1 MGKITKKDIDS
12 FVRFLKE
19 FSRIAES
26 EPDTILAFL
35 EGKSDILNSSPAK
48 PVVQAGYSLRVQ
60 EADLYAYAKQ
70 HTEEQLI
77 EHLRSFCVDELKE
90 FVKKYNLGYTKLKAV
105 DSIAQYIAEQ
115 MKKRT
120 VDVFMRHEK

>member
-12 FVRFLKE
+12 FARVLKE
-19 FSRIAES
+19 LRRIIES
-26 EPDTILAFL
+26 EPDAILDFF
-35 EGKSDILNSSPAK
+35 EKKSDIGNGATAK
-48 PVVQAGYSLRVQ
+48 PAAQTGYSSRVQ

-77 EHLRSFCVDELKE
+77 AFLRSFSVVELKE
-90 FVKKYNLGYTKLKAV
+90 FVKRYNLGYTKLKAV
-105 DSIAQYIAEQ
+105 DSIAQYIAEH

>member
-1 MGKITKKDIDS
+1 MVKITKKDIES
-12 FVRFLKE
+12 FARVLKE
-19 FSRIAES
+19 LSQIAES
-26 EPDTILAFL
+26 EPDAILAL
-35 EGKSDILNSSPAK
+35 LDGKTDGRNSTPVK
-48 PVVQAGYSLRVQ
+48 PLAQTGYSPRVQ

-70 HTEEQLI
+70 HSEEQLI
-77 EHLRSFCVDELKE
+77 EFLRSFSVDELKE

-105 DSIAQYIAEQ
+105 DSIARYIAGQ

>member
-1 MGKITKKDIDS
+1 MARVTKKDIET
-12 FVRFLKE
+12 FARVLKE
-19 FSRIAES
+19 LNRIAEA
-26 EPDTILAFL
+26 EPDAILAFL
-35 EGKSDILNSSPAK
+35 EGKSDSDNRTTSKTMA
-48 PVVQAGYSLRVQ
+48 QTGFSLRVR

-70 HTEEQLI
+70 HNEEQLI
-77 EHLRSFCVDELKE
+77 EFLRLFNIDELKE
-90 FVKKYNLGYTKLKAV
+90 FVRKYNLGYTKLKAV

>member
-1 MGKITKKDIDS
+1 MTKITKKDIQS
-12 FVRFLKE
+12 FARVLKE

-26 EPDTILAFL
+26 EPDAILALL
-35 EGKSDILNSSPAK
+35 EGTTASSNSSPIK
-48 PVVQAGYSLRVQ
+48 PEAPKGYSSRIQ
-60 EADLYAYAKQ
+60 ETDLYAYAKQ

-77 EHLRSFCVDELKE
+77 EFLRSFDIGELKE